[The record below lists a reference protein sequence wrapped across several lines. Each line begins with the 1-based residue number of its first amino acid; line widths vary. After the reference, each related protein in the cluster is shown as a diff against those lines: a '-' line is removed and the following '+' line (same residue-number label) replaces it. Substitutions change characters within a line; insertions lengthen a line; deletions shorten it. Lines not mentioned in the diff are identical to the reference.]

1 MFFYIK
7 MDKIKSNINDLKE
20 ILKFP
25 RNFLARF
32 FDELKAQYFTSR
44 PEEKEKNI
52 EIITNIESFEQ
63 EALSEW
69 KSKSIRRFDQEIKS
83 KEKQLND
90 NTKSAVFIMDQI
102 EYLKYKI
109 EKFVFSNKTIIFID
123 YESKLYDPF
132 LLIVHEYV
140 PKYSNGGIR
149 DYLITRK
156 DLIDYILCKR
166 ILYKKRNSVEIVK
179 LASKKNRKFRFQ
191 WFK

>member
-1 MFFYIK
+1 

-83 KEKQLND
+83 IEKQLND

-140 PKYSNGGIR
+140 PKYSNGGIIER
-149 DYLITRK
+149 LLYSTSNSNSSIKFFIL
-156 DLIDYILCKR
+156 LCKPVFDFVG
-166 ILYKKRNSVEIVK
+166 LQIVQNVV
-179 LASKKNRKFRFQ
+179 LMVFLLLNKFL
-191 WFK
+191 

>member
-1 MFFYIK
+1 

-83 KEKQLND
+83 IEKQLND

-140 PKYSNGGIR
+140 PKYSNGGII